1 MKRTEPH
8 NRKRTLRRSVTERKE
23 GHLHCISTAWGKPM
37 EKSNFKDHY
46 LPNSYRR
53 DVQDDMELI
62 SVEQR
67 VERWS

>member
-8 NRKRTLRRSVTERKE
+8 NRKRTLRRPVIERKE
-23 GHLHCISTAWGKPM
+23 GRLHYISTARGKPM
-37 EKSNFKDHY
+37 EKSNFKDRY

-67 VERWS
+67 VESWS

>member
-1 MKRTEPH
+1 
-8 NRKRTLRRSVTERKE
+8 
-23 GHLHCISTAWGKPM
+23 M
-37 EKSNFKDHY
+37 EKSNFKDRY

-67 VERWS
+67 VESWS